1 MTNTRTRL
9 LSGIATMLGLEHGHP
24 ASAYTWL
31 EDYNTAQLQGMMAA
45 RQKNTP
51 ELFSKHGLYVM

>member
-1 MTNTRTRL
+1 MTNTRNRL
-9 LSGIATMLGLEHGHP
+9 LSRIATMLGLEHGHP
-24 ASAYTWL
+24 SSTYTWL
-31 EDYNTAQLQGMMAA
+31 ENYDTAQLQGMMAA